1 MALRCVAL
9 QKYFNNVINRNDI
22 RGLQC
27 TYEFI
32 GPFQVGDLKPTSP
45 SKAEKK

>member
-1 MALRCVAL
+1 MAMRCVAL

-22 RGLQC
+22 RILQC

-32 GPFQVGDLKPTSP
+32 GPFQVGDVKPATGKS
-45 SKAEKK
+45 EKK